1 MSTVIEDLVTVQ
13 GVQAYLEGYPE
24 FASHT
29 VVKLA
34 GGMGNFTYRIHL
46 LRALADRQTLV
57 LKYAPP
63 YVASWGESFPLDQ
76 KRQVSTN
83 LARLSCH
90 ADIRISISKYKHSV
104 SQVSCP

>member
-1 MSTVIEDLVTVQ
+1 MSTVIDDLVTVP
-13 GVQAYLEGYPE
+13 GVQAYLERYPE
-24 FASHT
+24 FAAHT

-46 LRALADRQTLV
+46 LRALAGRQTLV

-83 LARLSCH
+83 LARLFCYT
-90 ADIRISISKYKHSV
+90 DIRISTSKYKHSV